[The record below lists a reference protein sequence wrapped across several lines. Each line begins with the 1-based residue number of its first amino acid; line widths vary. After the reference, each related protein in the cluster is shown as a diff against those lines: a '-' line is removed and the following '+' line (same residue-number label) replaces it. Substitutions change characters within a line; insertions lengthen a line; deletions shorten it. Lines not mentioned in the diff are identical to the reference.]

1 MTDINLL
8 ASNTTVTTGD
18 GLIFTNVIV
27 TGSVGTG
34 QIDSFLSIQ
43 DTGPG
48 GGNGIETGYNTDANS
63 LPLEDT
69 RKEHTSSLL
78 LSSQSSD

>member
-1 MTDINLL
+1 MGDGIMTDINLL

-34 QIDSFLSIQ
+34 QIDSFLSI
-43 DTGPG
+43 
-48 GGNGIETGYNTDANS
+48 
-63 LPLEDT
+63 
-69 RKEHTSSLL
+69 
-78 LSSQSSD
+78 